1 MYLQLVLAWLVSR
14 ETAAVSARSVH
25 TIQPAHCISLFMQRS
40 IRIICNLP
48 PALLAE
54 WPGSFT
60 CNCGN
65 TAEGGGGGGGTDT
78 EIRVST
84 EI

>member
-1 MYLQLVLAWLVSR
+1 MLAWLVVSR

-25 TIQPAHCISLFMQRS
+25 TIQPAHCI
-40 IRIICNLP
+40 ICNLP

-54 WPGSFT
+54 WPGSFM
-60 CNCGN
+60 CYCGN
-65 TAEGGGGGGGTDT
+65 TRGGGGGGGGATDT